1 MKKKNIIIAASISLF
16 FVVVSLFAMLP
27 INNTYENGI
36 NPWMSYVEDNTKIN
50 ELTIPGTH
58 DSGATHSIFDVA
70 GKCQDLTIEQQLRIG
85 TRFFDLRL
93 QLIGEEFSI
102 FHGPVDQGLKFDVVL
117 NDLVNFVKEYDS
129 EFLLISI
136 KKENDDKNNTR
147 SFKEVLTEKLN
158 EYSEIISFSNEIP
171 NTVKEA
177 RGKIYIIDR
186 YGIDIG
192 YPAYSNWVDDATFT
206 LNNLYIQDDY
216 CVNNAEEKITAIENT
231 FNYSKENKGAYLYL
245 NYSSCYFDNLFPP
258 TYAGTAAYAINPW
271 LINYLE
277 NDNYKSFGIVI
288 VDFIT
293 KDLAEIIYRRNY

>member
-36 NPWMSYVEDNTKIN
+36 NPWMSYVDDNTKIN

-158 EYSEIISFSNEIP
+158 EYSEFISFSNEIP

-192 YPAYSNWVDDATFT
+192 YPAYS
-206 LNNLYIQDDY
+206 I
-216 CVNNAEEKITAIENT
+216 
-231 FNYSKENKGAYLYL
+231 G
-245 NYSSCYFDNLFPP
+245 
-258 TYAGTAAYAINPW
+258 
-271 LINYLE
+271 
-277 NDNYKSFGIVI
+277 
-288 VDFIT
+288 
-293 KDLAEIIYRRNY
+293 

>member
-1 MKKKNIIIAASISLF
+1 MKKKNIIIATSISLF

-245 NYSSCYFDNLFPP
+245 NYSSCYFDNSFPP